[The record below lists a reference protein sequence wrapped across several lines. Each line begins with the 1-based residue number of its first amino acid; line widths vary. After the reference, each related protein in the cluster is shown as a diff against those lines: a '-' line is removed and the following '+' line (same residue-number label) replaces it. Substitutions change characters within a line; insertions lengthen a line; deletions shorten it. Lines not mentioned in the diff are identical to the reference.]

1 MVMPEVVRRW
11 TRQEVLVLPEDGN
24 RYELFDGE
32 LLVTP
37 APSLRHQHA
46 VTRLWERLQ
55 PFVARYNLGVILTSP
70 ADLSLGGD
78 HLSQPDLFVL
88 PDLPASR
95 SWADTASPLLV
106 IEVLSPATARYDR
119 LVKRVRFQRA
129 GIGEYWIVD
138 LDAHV
143 VERWRPEDERP
154 EILAETLVWMP
165 RGTEP
170 GLTIDL
176 LDLFKEL

>member
-1 MVMPEVVRRW
+1 
-11 TRQEVLVLPEDGN
+11 
-24 RYELFDGE
+24 
-32 LLVTP
+32 
-37 APSLRHQHA
+37 
-46 VTRLWERLQ
+46 LWERLQ

-78 HLSQPDLFVL
+78 YLSQPDLFIL
-88 PDLPASR
+88 PGLPASR
-95 SWADTASPLLV
+95 SWADTAPPLLV

-119 LVKRVRFQRA
+119 LVKRLRFQRA
-129 GIGEYWIVD
+129 GIAEYWIVD

-154 EILAETLVWMP
+154 EILAETLVWTP

-176 LDLFKEL
+176 LDLFREL

>member
-1 MVMPEVVRRW
+1 
-11 TRQEVLVLPEDGN
+11 
-24 RYELFDGE
+24 
-32 LLVTP
+32 
-37 APSLRHQHA
+37 
-46 VTRLWERLQ
+46 
-55 PFVARYNLGVILTSP
+55 
-70 ADLSLGGD
+70 
-78 HLSQPDLFVL
+78 
-88 PDLPASR
+88 
-95 SWADTASPLLV
+95 V

-119 LVKRVRFQRA
+119 LVKRLRCQRA
-129 GIGEYWIVD
+129 SIREYWIVD

-176 LDLFKEL
+176 LDLVKELSARESRGHLAGPPGAFASSSARLASKSA